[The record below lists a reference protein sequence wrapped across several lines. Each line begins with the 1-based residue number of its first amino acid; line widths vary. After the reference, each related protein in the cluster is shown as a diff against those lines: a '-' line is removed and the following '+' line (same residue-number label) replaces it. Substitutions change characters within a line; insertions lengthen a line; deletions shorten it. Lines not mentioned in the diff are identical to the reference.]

1 MSGVGGDQINATV
14 KEDRA
19 GEAFRR
25 RATHNLLFM
34 FKGQISRHS
43 MLYAAT
49 MDCFEKYQNL
59 TDEID
64 SKRLGAVQFK
74 TSKQATTDKQKNRFK
89 RTKTLLWWSQAV
101 LVNAKIAV
109 AMWKNDFVANEVRE
123 YSIDDLVEIG
133 SGWNPKICFYQVTG
147 SNVCFTI

>member
-1 MSGVGGDQINATV
+1 
-14 KEDRA
+14 
-19 GEAFRR
+19 
-25 RATHNLLFM
+25 M

-133 SGWNPKICFYQVTG
+133 SGWNPKICFYQVD
-147 SNVCFTI
+147 NWF